1 MHDRISIHHIA
12 FPTQDVAVLGQHFAA
27 VGARR
32 VSLWSGLLAQ
42 SGIPAI
48 KAMLA
53 RGNYSVETVPHIFR
67 QGALTSDPKAMAED
81 RGRLSQAIADAA
93 AVGARSIYM
102 LTGGRGD
109 MEWREAATAF
119 AAAIAPCL
127 PQAREAGVALSVE
140 TTTPFYAHLHLGT
153 NLRDAI
159 SLAEIAEI
167 GLCLDY
173 FGCWTESDVYDQV
186 RQALPRTTLVQV
198 SDYVLGDTSLPCRA
212 VPGDG
217 TIPWPRVLKTLLDG
231 GYAGNFDLELIGPRI
246 DAEGHET
253 AVHRAADRLGAML
266 VALGA

>member
-1 MHDRISIHHIA
+1 MHDRISIHHVA
-12 FPTQDVAVLGQHFAA
+12 FPTQDIAELGRHFAA

-42 SGIPAI
+42 SGIPAVQ
-48 KAMLA
+48 AMLA
-53 RGNYSVETVPHIFR
+53 KGNYTVEAVPHIFR
-67 QGALTSDPKAMAED
+67 QGALTSDLNVIAED
-81 RGRLSQAIADAA
+81 RRRLSQAIADAA

-109 MEWREAATAF
+109 MEWREAAAAF
-119 AAAIAPCL
+119 AAGIAPCL
-127 PQAREAGVALSVE
+127 QQAHDAGVALSIE

-159 SLAEIAEI
+159 TLAQIADI

-173 FGCWTESDVYDQV
+173 FGCWTESDVYEQV
-186 RQALPRTTLVQV
+186 RRGLPRTTLVQV

-217 TIPWPRVLKTLLDG
+217 AIPWPGVLKTLLDG
-231 GYAGNFDLELIGPRI
+231 GYTGNFDLELIGPRI
-246 DAEGHET
+246 DAEGPET
-253 AVHRAADRLGAML
+253 AIRRAADTLGAML
-266 VALGA
+266 IALGA